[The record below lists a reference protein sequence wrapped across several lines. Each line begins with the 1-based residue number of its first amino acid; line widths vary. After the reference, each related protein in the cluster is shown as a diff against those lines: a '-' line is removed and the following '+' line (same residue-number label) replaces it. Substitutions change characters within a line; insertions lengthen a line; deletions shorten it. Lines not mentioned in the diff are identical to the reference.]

1 MISFKIYSGETLP
14 RAQWNALAEKSLL
27 AGPDFASVWQCN
39 SRRPIYFAL
48 EENERI
54 LAGMAG
60 IMSGGRFMPRFE
72 STIDGLDGGVIT
84 PDNDE
89 TAAIQ
94 LYNYAFEHFRRH
106 RFFRASIHNPQW
118 EISPPGFKKSTRL
131 THIIDLTDADGKRD
145 SKIGEHVRTGQRRG
159 AKVMVFDN
167 PEWLKDFHALV
178 VLTARRHGTKPRY
191 NQVVFE
197 RLYELS
203 RVDKRIIWIGVFYDN
218 KLIASR
224 ISFVLKSRI
233 INWQSFSDKEYGHL
247 KANYLMMDHI
257 IDRARSSGI
266 GEIDLGSSPDDAEGL
281 IDFKKRWGG
290 REAVVPSYTY
300 YSTLGAWYY
309 RWKNR

>member
-14 RAQWNALAEKSLL
+14 RAKWDVLAEKSL
-27 AGPDFASVWQCN
+27 FASPEFAACWQ
-39 SRRPIYFAL
+39 SRSLRPIFFAL
-48 EENERI
+48 EDNNRI
-54 LAGMAG
+54 LAGMSG
-60 IMSGGRFMPRFE
+60 VVSGGRLMPRFE
-72 STIDGLDGGVIT
+72 SMIDGLDGGVIT
-84 PDNDE
+84 PENDE
-89 TAAIQ
+89 TAANQ

-118 EISPPGFKKSTRL
+118 EISQPGFKKSTRL
-131 THIIDLTDADGKRD
+131 THIIDLTDADGRRD

-159 AKVMVFDN
+159 AKVRIFDN
-167 PEWLKDFHALV
+167 PEWLKEFYTLV

-191 NQVVFE
+191 NHVVFE

-233 INWQSFSDKEYGHL
+233 INWQSFSDREYGQF
-247 KANYLMMDHI
+247 KASYLMMDYI
-257 IDRARSSGI
+257 IGKARSSGI
-266 GEIDLGSSPDDAEGL
+266 GEVDLGSSPDDAEGL
-281 IDFKKRWGG
+281 IDFKRRWGG
-290 REAVVPSYTY
+290 REEIVPSYTY
-300 YSTLGAWYY
+300 YSTPGAWYY